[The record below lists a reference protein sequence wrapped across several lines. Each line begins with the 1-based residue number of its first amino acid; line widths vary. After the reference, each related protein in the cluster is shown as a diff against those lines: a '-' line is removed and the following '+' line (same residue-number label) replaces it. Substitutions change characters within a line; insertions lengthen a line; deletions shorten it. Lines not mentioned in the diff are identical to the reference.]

1 MALFFGAL
9 SVSPTSTEALAETP
23 PVAGEDDDFSRSP
36 YTEYGEFNESSD
48 EAEATFFYQYG
59 KFFGVSLGGGYQGVT
74 GNRGLLWQGGF
85 PAVSLKVHY
94 WFDLNFALQMEFY
107 TASHFYTDGSTGISV
122 NMSRIGLDLKYYIDV
137 RNLGAALTFA
147 NPFIAVG
154 LGAYSK
160 SEIAS
165 VGSTTPS
172 NLAAFGFAAG
182 IGLEFVIVPKKTY
195 FTI

>member
-1 MALFFGAL
+1 MDDI
-9 SVSPTSTEALAETP
+9 STLA
-23 PVAGEDDDFSRSP
+23 GKL
-36 YTEYGEFNESSD
+36 
-48 EAEATFFYQYG
+48 G

-195 FTI
+195 FTIEAKYHIAQFTDQFSSVNGISDLTGDYYTTTGNILFTW